1 MALITVE
8 GIRVFAYH
16 GHLPEEEILGGHF
29 IINVWVN
36 VDTLAVEQTDDL
48 NDTVDYVLINKIVTE
63 EMAIRS
69 KLLEQVGQRIL
80 DRVFEESALVKYAD
94 VAVSKLNPPIGGN
107 VEKVTILLSK
117 WNRHYS

>member
-1 MALITVE
+1 MGIIKVENIKLYAFHGCLKEESLIGSEYRVDMTVTADLSKSS
-8 GIRVFAYH
+8 IS
-16 GHLPEEEILGGHF
+16 
-29 IINVWVN
+29 
-36 VDTLAVEQTDDL
+36 DDL

-80 DRVFEESALVKYAD
+80 DRVFEESALVKCAE

-117 WNRHYS
+117 ERC